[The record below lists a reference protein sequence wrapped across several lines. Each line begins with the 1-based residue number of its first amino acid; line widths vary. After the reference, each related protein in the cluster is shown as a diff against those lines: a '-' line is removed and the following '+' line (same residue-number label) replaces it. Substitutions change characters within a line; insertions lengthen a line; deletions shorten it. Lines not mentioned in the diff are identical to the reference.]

1 MHDVT
6 DRLLCRQIATLDKA
20 QDRRELFIQR
30 DDDKAFVQS
39 LKDQV
44 QAWGQ
49 VLQIVQICI

>member
-1 MHDVT
+1 MT
-6 DRLLCRQIATLDKA
+6 DRILRRQIATLDKA

-44 QAWGQ
+44 HAWAQ
-49 VLQIVQICI
+49 VLHVLQICT